1 MADRPAAEDVPWA
14 TATSAGAGLVMGPLW
29 QVDVRSWRGARERDD
44 HVTANA
50 LHAYARVS
58 GSLPRDR
65 GTETR
70 TKHALPT
77 VGTDV
82 ERELRR
88 EAAVLIE
95 TDLTGLPVLVVGP
108 PGLTAASVRR
118 YERAGAVVSVAASPA
133 DVTARACEG
142 ARLGVLVGPASTWDS
157 ARAALAGRC
166 PVVTEPVPDAPRGRV
181 VLVGAGPGGLEL
193 MTLAGIRALGD
204 ADVVLT
210 DRLAEVGDVQALAPG
225 AEVVDVGKRPGHHAV
240 PQDEIERLMVERA
253 LAGSTVVR
261 LKGGDPYVFGRGGE
275 EVAAAVQAGLPVTVI
290 PGVSSAVGVPGS
302 AGIPVTHRGVS
313 HAFTVV
319 SGHVPLEPEQARALA
334 DLGGTVVL
342 LMGMHNLVPLTT
354 ALVGGGLPVD
364 TPAAVVE
371 RGFSPD
377 QRSIVGTLGTLP
389 DLAARAGA
397 SSPSVIVVGDVVRQ
411 SAVWAARVGAEPA
424 DEVVLDVV
432 A

>member
-1 MADRPAAEDVPWA
+1 
-14 TATSAGAGLVMGPLW
+14 
-29 QVDVRSWRGARERDD
+29 
-44 HVTANA
+44 
-50 LHAYARVS
+50 
-58 GSLPRDR
+58 
-65 GTETR
+65 
-70 TKHALPT
+70 
-77 VGTDV
+77 V

-108 PGLTAASVRR
+108 PGLTAAAVRR
-118 YERAGAVVSVAASPA
+118 HERAGAVVTVAASPR
-133 DVTARACEG
+133 DVTTEVCARV
-142 ARLGVLVGPASTWDS
+142 RLAVLVGPASTWVTVRD
-157 ARAALAGRC
+157 AIAGRC

-193 MTLAGIRALGD
+193 LTLAGTRALAE
-204 ADVVLT
+204 ADVVLA
-210 DRLAEVGDVQALAPG
+210 DRLAEVGDLARLAPG

-240 PQDEIERLMVERA
+240 PQGEIERLMVERA
-253 LAGSTVVR
+253 LAGLTVVR

-275 EVAAAVQAGLPVTVI
+275 EVAAAVEAGLPVTVV

-313 HAFTVV
+313 HVFTVV
-319 SGHVPLEPEQARALA
+319 SGHVPLEPEQARSLA
-334 DLGGTVVL
+334 GLGGTVVF

-354 ALVGGGLPVD
+354 ALARAGLDAD

-377 QRSIVGTLGTLP
+377 QRSVVGTLATLP
-389 DLAARAGA
+389 DLAARADA
-397 SSPSVIVVGDVVRQ
+397 TSPAVIVVGEVVRQ
-411 SAVWAARVGAEPA
+411 SAVWARRVGPGSV
-424 DEVVLDVV
+424 DGLTTGVV